1 MKHWFIAGGVTA
13 VVLMFATCNHDSPV
27 IENNTPPKASSGAD
41 QSAPQPKQT
50 SAQTHHHD
58 DHHHDHEDSVT
69 ENEHL
74 KQLSPEMKQAIKD
87 KLLLHGPMEVKQH
100 PDGSFSLPSKGRFT
114 QMPVA
119 VEMPDGSI
127 QIREYSVIPD
137 KK

>member
-1 MKHWFIAGGVTA
+1 MKHWFIAGGITA
-13 VVLMFATCNHDSPV
+13 VVLMFATCSQDSNV
-27 IENNTPPKASSGAD
+27 IENNTTSDTASDVDHPFPDHDHDSTV
-41 QSAPQPKQT
+41 SKP
-50 SAQTHHHD
+50 THNHD
-58 DHHHDHEDSVT
+58 DSIT

-87 KLLLHGPMEVKQH
+87 KLLLHGPMEIENH

-127 QIREYSVIPD
+127 QIKEYSVLPAD
-137 KK
+137 K